1 MDAQSTNYKPGYF
14 TDISAFMMK
23 EPSKIKHR
31 FLGNDLEFSGRSL
44 NGGSKPRVAS
54 RRRHNLPL
62 ALTPTTLATETLNAC
77 SRGGG
82 EMAQQMSPPL

>member
-14 TDISAFMMK
+14 TDVSAFMMK

-44 NGGSKPRVAS
+44 NGGSKPRVVS
-54 RRRHNLPL
+54 RRRHNL
-62 ALTPTTLATETLNAC
+62 TTLATETLNAC
-77 SRGGG
+77 SRGGAG